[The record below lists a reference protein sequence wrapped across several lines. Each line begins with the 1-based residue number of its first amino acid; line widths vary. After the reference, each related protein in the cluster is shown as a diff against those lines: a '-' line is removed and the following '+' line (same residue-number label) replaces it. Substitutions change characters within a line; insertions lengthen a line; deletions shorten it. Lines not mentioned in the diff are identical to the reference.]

1 MDFPT
6 SMSVSVGIVTF
17 GLLALGIIRMFRN
30 KNEVRNPGNPGNK
43 NSVPR
48 KECEAHREGL
58 DKQIKITG
66 ESLSREIE
74 LTREV
79 LVREIGEVKEA
90 LSRREN

>member
-30 KNEVRNPGNPGNK
+30 KNEVGNPGNPGNK

-48 KECEAHREGL
+48 KECEAYREGL